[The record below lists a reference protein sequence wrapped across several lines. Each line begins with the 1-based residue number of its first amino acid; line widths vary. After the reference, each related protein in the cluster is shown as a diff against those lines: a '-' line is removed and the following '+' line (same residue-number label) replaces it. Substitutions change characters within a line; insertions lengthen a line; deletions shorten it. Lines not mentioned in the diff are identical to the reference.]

1 MSASIFFRPSMAL
14 FSMLF
19 AACLSSVAF
28 AEGPE
33 YVLSPGDVVRITVF
47 QNPDLTTE
55 ARVSE
60 GGMLTF
66 PLLGSVR
73 LGGQSVSAA
82 EATIA
87 TRLSEGGFVRK
98 PHVNILPM
106 EMRGNQVVVLGQ
118 VERPGRYPLETFNQ
132 HLADM
137 VAAAGGI
144 SEHGSERVVLTGVR
158 DGKPMRLEVDVA
170 SLFSDDG
177 HSRNVPLVGGD
188 MIYVERAPLFYIYGE
203 VQKPGVFRLERDM
216 SVIQALAAGG
226 GLTARG
232 TMRGLRVHRRD
243 ERGELQIMEPGL
255 DDLLLPND
263 VVHIRE
269 SLF

>member
-1 MSASIFFRPSMAL
+1 MKKNVFIRRWALL
-14 FSMLF
+14 FSLWFM
-19 AACLSSVAF
+19 CLASVAS
-28 AEGPE
+28 AEKAE

-60 GGMLTF
+60 AGTMTF

-73 LGGQSVSAA
+73 VGGLSLSAA

-87 TRLSEGGFVRK
+87 RQLREGGFVLK
-98 PHVNILPM
+98 PNVNILPV

-118 VERPGRYPLETFNQ
+118 VDRPGRYPLETFNQ
-132 HLADM
+132 RLADM

-144 SEHGSERVVLTGVR
+144 SEEGDERVVLKGTRNGQPVR
-158 DGKPMRLEVDVA
+158 IEVDIKQ
-170 SLFSDDG
+170 LFLEGGDDQ
-177 HSRNVPLVGGD
+177 NVPLEGGD
-188 MIYVERAPLFYIYGE
+188 MIYVERAPVFYIYGE
-203 VQKPGVFRLERDM
+203 VQRPGVFRLERDM
-216 SVIQALAAGG
+216 SVIQALATGG

-243 ERGELQIMEPGL
+243 ETGALQIIEPGL
-255 DDLLLPND
+255 DDLLLPSD

>member
-1 MSASIFFRPSMAL
+1 MNAKLICRPAMAL
-14 FSMLF
+14 CALF
-19 AACLSSVAF
+19 LAATLWSAAWARS
-28 AEGPE
+28 PE

-60 GGMLTF
+60 TGTLTF
-66 PLLGSVR
+66 PLVGSVTV
-73 LGGQSVSAA
+73 GGQSVSAA
-82 EATIA
+82 EASIA
-87 TRLSEGGFVRK
+87 ARLREGGFVLK
-98 PHVNILPM
+98 PHVNILPLQ
-106 EMRGNQVVVLGQ
+106 MRGNQVVVLGQ

-132 HLADM
+132 RLADM
-137 VAAAGGI
+137 VAAAGGVA
-144 SEHGSERVVLTGVR
+144 EDGSERVVLSGMR
-158 DGKPMRLEVDVA
+158 DGRPMRVEVDLA
-170 SLFSDDG
+170 SIFEHDG
-177 HSRNVPLVGGD
+177 HERNVPLVGGD
-188 MIYVERAPLFYIYGE
+188 MIYVERAPVFYIYGQ
-203 VQKPGVFRLERDM
+203 VQRPGVFRLERDM

-243 ERGELQIMEPGL
+243 ESGKLQIIEPGL

-263 VVHIRE
+263 VVHLRE

>member
-1 MSASIFFRPSMAL
+1 MNAKLICRPAMAL
-14 FSMLF
+14 CALF
-19 AACLSSVAF
+19 LAATLWSAAWARS
-28 AEGPE
+28 PE

-60 GGMLTF
+60 TGTLTF
-66 PLLGSVR
+66 PLVGSVTV
-73 LGGQSVSAA
+73 GGQSVSAA
-82 EATIA
+82 EASIA
-87 TRLSEGGFVRK
+87 ARLREGGF
-98 PHVNILPM
+98 
-106 EMRGNQVVVLGQ
+106 

-132 HLADM
+132 RLADM
-137 VAAAGGI
+137 VAAAGGVA
-144 SEHGSERVVLTGVR
+144 EDGSERVVLSGMR
-158 DGKPMRLEVDVA
+158 DGRPMRVEVDLA
-170 SLFSDDG
+170 SIFEHDG
-177 HSRNVPLVGGD
+177 HERNVPLVGGD
-188 MIYVERAPLFYIYGE
+188 MIYVERAPVFYIYGQ
-203 VQKPGVFRLERDM
+203 VQRPGVFRLERDM

-243 ERGELQIMEPGL
+243 ESGKLQIIEPGL

-263 VVHIRE
+263 VVHLRE